1 MKNKGVYIFNLIL
14 LLFII
19 VLKFVLIDHYAKY
32 YGIVNAIFWII
43 SLIIFVKV
51 VGVKRDNSVVKS
63 NVTQVVII
71 STLLF
76 ILLSFLSGLFFGFL
90 KNAYSLKPMS
100 ILKNIYSLVIMII
113 AEEYI
118 RGIVNNVCVKDKKPL
133 FILTFLYIIL
143 DVILLLGP
151 ESTSSIYS
159 IFVFTTTLGLP
170 IVARNVL
177 STYLT
182 YQVSKIPGMI
192 LRLFYSIYIYIFP
205 IFPNLGNYI
214 DSVLGILIPYLIYF
228 VSSGMIHKAMDRR
241 VAPIRRNLWYINIPI
256 VILLLFIVALVSG
269 LFKYQIMAIGS
280 GSMEPVI
287 YRGDAIVF
295 EKVTT
300 EDEKNAIEEGTVIVF
315 KHNGVYITHR
325 ITKIE
330 MVDGTRVYQ
339 TKGDN
344 NEKEDAFK
352 VENDDI
358 VGITKTK
365 IKYIGFPT
373 LWIQDLFNR

>member
-19 VLKFVLIDHYAKY
+19 TLKFVVIDHFANY
-32 YGIVNAIFWII
+32 YGIVNAIFWIV
-43 SLIIFVKV
+43 SLAFFVKM
-51 VGVKRDNSVVKS
+51 VGIKRDNSVVKS

-71 STLLF
+71 SILLF

-90 KNAYSLKPMS
+90 RNAYSLKPMS
-100 ILKNIYSLVIMII
+100 IIKNIYSLAIMIV

-133 FILTFLYIIL
+133 YILTILYIIL
-143 DVILLLGP
+143 DAVLLLGP

-159 IFVFTTTLGLP
+159 LFVFITTLGLP
-170 IVARNVL
+170 IIARNVL

-182 YQVSKIPGMI
+182 YHVSKVPGMI
-192 LRLFYSIYIYIFP
+192 LRLFYSLYIYIFP
-205 IFPNLGNYI
+205 IFPNFGNYI
-214 DSVLGILIPYLIYF
+214 ESVIGILVPYLIYF
-228 VSSGMIHKAMDRR
+228 VSSGMVHKAMDKR
-241 VAPIRRNLWYINIPI
+241 VAPIRRNLWYINIPLVI
-256 VILLLFIVALVSG
+256 ILLFVVALVSG

-280 GSMEPVI
+280 GSMEPII

-295 EKVTT
+295 EKITT
-300 EDEKNAIEEGTVIVF
+300 EDDKNELEEGTVIVF

-330 MVDGTRVYQ
+330 MVDGVRIYQ

-358 VGITKTK
+358 VGVTQFK

-373 LWIQDLFNR
+373 LWIQDLFNK

>member
-1 MKNKGVYIFNLIL
+1 VINGLAVAPPDIVLSIGVSTSKYPFSSNILLISLIIL

-19 VLKFVLIDHYAKY
+19 ALKFVFIDHYAKY

-143 DVILLLGP
+143 DVWKQAAASCIIYVDVNGRKGP
-151 ESTSSIYS
+151 NMFGKDT
-159 IFVFTTTLGLP
+159 FTL
-170 IVARNVL
+170 
-177 STYLT
+177 
-182 YQVSKIPGMI
+182 M
-192 LRLFYSIYIYIFP
+192 
-205 IFPNLGNYI
+205 
-214 DSVLGILIPYLIYF
+214 
-228 VSSGMIHKAMDRR
+228 
-241 VAPIRRNLWYINIPI
+241 
-256 VILLLFIVALVSG
+256 
-269 LFKYQIMAIGS
+269 
-280 GSMEPVI
+280 I
-287 YRGDAIVF
+287 YRGKLQPYYANRGID
-295 EKVTT
+295 
-300 EDEKNAIEEGTVIVF
+300 TVKKECV
-315 KHNGVYITHR
+315 KGAEWGSITCAALIIHDGWQ
-325 ITKIE
+325 ITK
-330 MVDGTRVYQ
+330 DY
-339 TKGDN
+339 
-344 NEKEDAFK
+344 
-352 VENDDI
+352 
-358 VGITKTK
+358 
-365 IKYIGFPT
+365 P
-373 LWIQDLFNR
+373 W